1 MVNTSN
7 ISQLD
12 YTLDLVSGLSDE
24 ELKAVQSVALV
35 FLKKNNIPDSIA
47 SDEPIPFKS
56 QTEKQLL
63 DRIDHSLAQIK
74 TGQVWDAEDVEEEL
88 LRGLDE

>member
-1 MVNTSN
+1 MVNTTN

-12 YTLDLVSGLSDE
+12 YTLDLVSGLNDE

-35 FLKKNNIPDSIA
+35 FLRKNNMPDSIA
-47 SDEPIPFKS
+47 SDEPIPFKP

-74 TGQVWDAEDVEEEL
+74 SGQVWDAEAVEEEML
-88 LRGLDE
+88 KGLDT

>member
-24 ELKAVQSVALV
+24 
-35 FLKKNNIPDSIA
+35 
-47 SDEPIPFKS
+47 PIPFKS

-63 DRIDHSLAQIK
+63 DSKRQKEIEGQLCIQI
-74 TGQVWDAEDVEEEL
+74 
-88 LRGLDE
+88 